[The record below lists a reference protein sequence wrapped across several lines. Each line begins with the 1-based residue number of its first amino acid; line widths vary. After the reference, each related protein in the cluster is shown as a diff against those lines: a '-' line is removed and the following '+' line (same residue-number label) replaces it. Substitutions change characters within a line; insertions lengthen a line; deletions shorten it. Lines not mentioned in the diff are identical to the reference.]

1 MHSQQQLPS
10 GNAGEQNPSPNP
22 RSLGS
27 TLSFYDLAL
36 AVVPLPLVVG
46 LLAQRFLASTPG
58 AGVAVGGLGSALV
71 VGYLLFGNPPMRP
84 GSSENGTA
92 ERHGPPRGPSA

>member
-22 RSLGS
+22 LSLGS
-27 TLSFYDLAL
+27 TRSFYDLAL

-58 AGVAVGGLGSALV
+58 AGVAIGGLGSALV
-71 VGYLLFGNPPMRP
+71 VAYLLFGNPPMRP
-84 GSSENGTA
+84 EKGDA
-92 ERHGPPRGPSA
+92 RHGSRDGTDGPSA